1 MPDLYGA
8 IDLGGTK
15 LRAVVADLDGNVVGE
30 IIRASEADE
39 GPELVIGR
47 MIETLDAASSE
58 AGVPITELRAVG
70 VASPGALDLVHGL
83 VQGAPQLP
91 GWDGVPLADILSE
104 RLGMPVLLEN
114 DANAAALGENRF
126 GAGRGTRYLVY
137 LTISTGVGGGIII
150 DDKVYH
156 GVSGAAGELGH
167 MIVWFNGPRCPCG
180 ERGCLEAIASGMG
193 LAWRTQDL
201 VDAGEAP
208 GLERIKRERGELNAD
223 EVADAARAGD
233 ADAIRLFD
241 EAGLYLGIALS
252 NYINIFNPE
261 MIVIGG
267 GVAAGSGELFLPRA
281 EETMRELARE
291 EPLKY
296 VRLERAALGDR
307 SGPLGMIAALG
318 DMVQEGGGHPSG
330 TET

>member
-1 MPDLYGA
+1 MNKPASFERIAFVASETPEATDALARLTRRYGNTEPA
-8 IDLGGTK
+8 KADVIVGLGGDGLMLQTLHRFMTAGK
-15 LRAVVADLDGNVVGE
+15 PIYGMHRGTVGFLMNDFNEDDLK
-30 IIRASEADE
+30 A
-39 GPELVIGR
+39 
-47 MIETLDAASSE
+47 
-58 AGVPITELRAVG
+58 
-70 VASPGALDLVHGL
+70 
-83 VQGAPQLP
+83 
-91 GWDGVPLADILSE
+91 
-104 RLGMPVLLEN
+104 RL
-114 DANAAALGENRF
+114 AAAQTTVIHPLVMRTTDIA
-126 GAGRGTRYLVY
+126 GAKKESYAINEVSVFRQSYQAARLR
-137 LTISTGVGGGIII
+137 III
-150 DDKVYH
+150 DGKVYH

-193 LAWRTQDL
+193 LAWRAQDL
-201 VDAGEAP
+201 VDAGEAR

-261 MIVIGG
+261 MVVIGG

-296 VRLERAALGDR
+296 VRLQRAVLGDR

-318 DMVQEGGGHPSG
+318 DMVQEGGGHPSAA
-330 TET
+330 ET